1 MFPPCCRLRRLPE
14 GPLTAAFCSLAGLMS
29 TRWTETQQQLVP
41 VRNPQSPGCRAQ
53 TRSFGRVNGLDA
65 GVASG
70 VGFTVLPGVARMADS
85 LVRSLRRGRGP
96 AGDVFRKRIHRSCSS
111 LAGIRRRVVVFERR
125 EGADMSTGSK
135 ASMKNRGA
143 HGRSART
150 ARLSVITLL
159 VLALAVVNVFAFSGI

>member
-14 GPLTAAFCSLAGLMS
+14 GPRTAVFCSLAGLMS

-70 VGFTVLPGVARMADS
+70 VRFAVMPGVARMADG
-85 LVRSLRRGRGP
+85 LVRS
-96 AGDVFRKRIHRSCSS
+96 S
-111 LAGIRRRVVVFERR
+111 EER
-125 EGADMSTGSK
+125 EG
-135 ASMKNRGA
+135 
-143 HGRSART
+143 
-150 ARLSVITLL
+150 
-159 VLALAVVNVFAFSGI
+159 FSR